1 VPVVLDG
8 VGVLPG
14 SYVFADSSGAV
25 VIPDRQVEEVLAEA
39 RKVEAADAPF
49 ATRLL
54 VSGASTPKGNVG
66 GEMPRSLLAPALRE
80 NQKRPPCGL
89 LVRTEHV
96 SEATAAIPVDFSTSP
111 NTQIAEPIS

>member
-1 VPVVLDG
+1 LRGRVTPFQANVPVVLDG

-49 ATRLL
+49 ATR
-54 VSGASTPKGNVG
+54 
-66 GEMPRSLLAPALRE
+66 
-80 NQKRPPCGL
+80 
-89 LVRTEHV
+89 
-96 SEATAAIPVDFSTSP
+96 
-111 NTQIAEPIS
+111 